1 MGKRSC
7 LSLVVLIFSCA
18 CLLPAQE
25 TRGSIVGTVTDPQGA
40 VIPGATVAVTNL
52 AMNTTVRLTTSAGGY
67 YEALLL
73 LPGRYSVSV
82 EAPGFRRAVRSGLT
96 LGLGEQLRVDI
107 SLELGPVTETVTVTG
122 EASIL
127 DTSTVTT
134 GRVITNKEIMD
145 LPVLANNTIM
155 LTRYTPGVQVPGT
168 TQWLVQGQVGGGSQ
182 YYVPGNI
189 GGNEWSLDGVSTNGT
204 NRRVSIMPSPDI
216 IDEFKVETMNFD
228 AAFGHATGLNISMS
242 TKSGTNDFHGTATYQ
257 YMNQRWNAASFFV
270 KQSYYRRIAQ
280 ARAEGNFALADELAR
295 RPMLPAGH
303 TNNYHVT
310 FSGPVRIPKVFDGR
324 NRLFF
329 FLGYTDLT
337 NLQSARPGEV
347 NYTVPTMAMRE
358 GDFSRMLSI
367 DPVRYQV
374 YDPLTT
380 RPDPDRPGFYVRSP
394 FPGNIIPRSRMMSPA
409 MYNFYTQRMPRPN
422 NDPEDPRREPINNYI
437 ASGMPNNVYFSSW
450 SNRFDYHATERHRF
464 FFRWLKTD
472 FLEDAQD
479 YTYETEPGL
488 MAWNERRPALTGAA
502 NWTYTVS
509 PTTLIDLTV
518 SGNSFLLEN
527 QRLGTRRYKPSSV
540 GLPSYVDDKCAPNCR
555 LPYVVWPGMTAWL
568 GDMILSTP
576 VDPGTKGYQR
586 MFKGLVSHIRNAH
599 SLQGGV
605 EVRHHYRTQLRPGG
619 FTSGNFAFANSFV
632 RKDGDGFAPAGT
644 LGLVWATFFLG
655 MPTGMSIDTN
665 DTFALVSPY
674 AGWFVQ
680 DTWRVRRNL
689 TLTLGLRLEYEM
701 GAKERYD
708 RALAYFDP
716 KAELPIGPIAQAAY
730 AASPVPELPPAQF
743 VVRGGPV
750 YAGRGGVSSRLWRN
764 ELMWLPRLS
773 AAWQVNSRTV
783 LRGGYGLYYDTINVL
798 NEGANQF
805 GFSRTTSTVMTTDFG
820 ATWLVGDP
828 LRGISPLSDPFPVR
842 SDGTRFDVPLRTALG
857 SMALVGQSFTF
868 NRFDRRHQR
877 VQRWRFG
884 LQREL
889 TPNMMVE
896 VAYWGQWADRL
907 AVNQRLDYLP
917 EQHWATGL
925 VRNNAVATEMNRNVA
940 NPFHIRHFEALRTS
954 HPEIYRYMSTLST
967 FTSPIIQKHRLLRP
981 FPHFNGLFDAMAP
994 IGKARTHALEI
1005 NFQRR
1010 LSAGVNVNASYVRL
1024 HHETLNILENEFDR
1038 QPTIWWPDNAS
1049 RPHRFTATGII
1060 QLPFGKGRALLQQ
1073 GLLSHLVGG
1082 WQIALTYE
1090 FQPGPLLA
1098 WGNIFYYGDLKT
1110 FEKEATSTPK
1120 SLDQWFNT
1128 NLPFERNSARV
1139 PAAFHVRVF
1148 PRFFNKMRADGLNQW
1163 NGNIMREFRI
1173 AEQVTFQLRA
1183 DAMNLQN
1190 RSQMAAPDLNPL
1202 STNFGRVTSQ
1212 TISLNRNY
1220 QLQARIL
1227 F

>member
-1 MGKRSC
+1 MRTG
-7 LSLVVLIFSCA
+7 LLVPLASLFIAS
-18 CLLPAQE
+18 LLPAQE

-40 VIPGATVAVTNL
+40 VIPDATVVVTNVGT
-52 AMNTTVRLTTSAGGY
+52 NVSIRRTTNASGY

-73 LPGRYSVSV
+73 LPGSYSVSV

-96 LGLGEQLRVDI
+96 LALGEQVRVDFR
-107 SLELGPVTETVTVTG
+107 LELGPVTETVTVTG
-122 EASIL
+122 EASML
-127 DTSTVTT
+127 DMSTVST
-134 GRVITNKEIMD
+134 GRVMTNKDIMD

-155 LTRYTPGVQVPGT
+155 LTRYAPGVQVPGT

-204 NRRVSIMPSPDI
+204 NRRVSIMPSPDL

-228 AAFGHATGLNISMS
+228 ASFGHATGLNISMS
-242 TKSGTNDFHGTATYQ
+242 SKSGANDFHGTATYQ

-270 KQSYYRRIAQ
+270 KQNYYRRIAE
-280 ARAEGNFALADELAR
+280 ARAAGDLALAEELAR

-310 FSGPVRIPKVFDGR
+310 FSGPVRIPKIFDGR

-329 FLGYTDLT
+329 FFGYSDLT

-358 GDFSRMLSI
+358 GDFSRLLSV

-394 FPGNIIPRSRMMSPA
+394 FPGNIIPRSRMMFPT

-422 NDPEDPRREPINNYI
+422 NDPTDPRREPVNNYV

-450 SNRFDYHATERHRF
+450 SNRIDYHVSEKHRF
-464 FFRWLKTD
+464 FFRWLKTS

-479 YTYETEPGL
+479 YTYETEAGL

-502 NWTYTVS
+502 NWTYTLS
-509 PTTLIDLTV
+509 PTTLIDVTA

-540 GLPSYVDDKCAPNCR
+540 GLPSYVDDKCAPYCR
-555 LPYVVWPGMTAWL
+555 LPYVVWPGMTAWS
-568 GDMILSTP
+568 GNMIMSTS
-576 VDPGTKGYQR
+576 VDSGTKGYQR

-599 SLQGGV
+599 SLQGGF
-605 EVRHHYRTQLRPGG
+605 ELRHHYRTQLRPGG

-655 MPTGMSIDTN
+655 LPTSMSIDTN
-665 DTFALVSPY
+665 DTLALVSPY

-680 DTWRVRRNL
+680 DSWRVRRDL
-689 TLTLGLRLEYEM
+689 TVTLGLRLEYEM

-716 KAELPIGPIAQAAY
+716 RAELPIAAAAQAAY
-730 AASPVPELPPAQF
+730 AANPVPELAPSQF
-743 VVRGGPV
+743 IVRGGPV

-773 AAWQVNSRTV
+773 AAWQINSKTV

-805 GFSRTTSTVMTTDFG
+805 GFSRTTSTVMTNDFG
-820 ATWLVGDP
+820 YTWLVGDP
-828 LRGISPLSDPFPVR
+828 PRGISPLSDPFPVR
-842 SDGTRFDVPLRTALG
+842 ADGTRFDMPLRTALG

-868 NRFDRRHQR
+868 NRFDRSHQR
-877 VQRWRFG
+877 VQRWRIG
-884 LQREL
+884 MQREL
-889 TPNMMVE
+889 SRNMMVE
-896 VAYWGQWADRL
+896 VAYWGQWADKL
-907 AVNQRLDYLP
+907 AVTQRLDYLP
-917 EQHWATGL
+917 EQYWATGL
-925 VRNNAVATEMNRNVA
+925 VRNNAVATEMNRNVT
-940 NPFHIRHFEALRTS
+940 NPFYIRNFEALRTS
-954 HPEIYRYMSTLST
+954 HPDVYRYLSTLGT
-967 FTSPIIQKHRLLRP
+967 FTSPIIQKNRLLRP
-981 FPHFNGLFDAMAP
+981 FPHMNGLYDAAAP
-994 IGKARTHALEI
+994 IGKARSHALEV

-1010 LSAGVNVNASYVRL
+1010 FANGVSLNASYVRL
-1024 HHETLNILENEFDR
+1024 DHQRLNLLENEFDR
-1038 QPTIWWPDNAS
+1038 EPTIWWPDDAA
-1049 RPHRFTATGII
+1049 RPHRITATGIV
-1060 QLPFGKGRALLQQ
+1060 QLPFGKGRAFAQS
-1073 GLLSHLVGG
+1073 GWLSHIVGG

-1098 WGNIFYYGDLKT
+1098 WGNIFYYGELKT

-1120 SLDQWFNT
+1120 TLDQWFNT
-1128 NLPFERNSARV
+1128 NLPFERNSARM
-1139 PAAFHVRVF
+1139 PAAYHVRVF
-1148 PRFFNKMRADGLNQW
+1148 PRYFNKLRADGLNQW

-1173 AEQVTFQLRA
+1173 AERVTFQLRA

-1190 RSQMAAPDLNPL
+1190 RSQMAAPDLNPV
-1202 STNFGRVTSQ
+1202 STNFGRITSQ

-1220 QLQARIL
+1220 QLQARIQ

>member
-1 MGKRSC
+1 
-7 LSLVVLIFSCA
+7 VIPDATVIV
-18 CLLPAQE
+18 
-25 TRGSIVGTVTDPQGA
+25 TNVGTNVSIRRT
-40 VIPGATVAVTNL
+40 TN
-52 AMNTTVRLTTSAGGY
+52 ASGY

-73 LPGRYSVSV
+73 LPGSYSVSV

-96 LGLGEQLRVDI
+96 LALGEQLRVDF

-122 EASIL
+122 EASML
-127 DTSTVTT
+127 DTSTVST
-134 GRVITNKEIMD
+134 GRVMTNKDIMD

-155 LTRYTPGVQVPGT
+155 LTRYAPGVQVPGT

-228 AAFGHATGLNISMS
+228 AGFGHATGLNISMS
-242 TKSGTNDFHGTATYQ
+242 SKSGANDFHGTATYQ

-270 KQSYYRRIAQ
+270 KQNYYRRIAE
-280 ARAEGNFALADELAR
+280 ARAAGNFALAEELAR

-310 FSGPVRIPKVFDGR
+310 VSGPVRIPKIFDGR

-329 FLGYTDLT
+329 FFGYTDLT

-358 GDFSRMLSI
+358 GDFSRLLAV

-394 FPGNIIPRSRMMSPA
+394 FPGNIIPRSRMMFPT

-422 NDPEDPRREPINNYI
+422 NDPTDPRREPVNNYV

-450 SNRFDYHATERHRF
+450 SNRIDYHASEKHRS
-464 FFRWLKTD
+464 FFRWLKTS

-479 YTYETEPGL
+479 YTYETEAGL

-509 PTTLIDLTV
+509 PSTLIDVTA

-540 GLPSYVDDKCAPNCR
+540 GLPSYVDDKCAPYCR
-555 LPYVVWPGMTAWL
+555 LPYVVWPGMTAWS
-568 GDMILSTP
+568 GDMIMSTS
-576 VDPGTKGYQR
+576 VDAGTKGYQR

-599 SLQGGV
+599 SLQGGF
-605 EVRHHYRTQLRPGG
+605 ELRHHYRTQLQPGG
-619 FTSGNFAFANSFV
+619 YTSGNFAFANSFV

-655 MPTGMSIDTN
+655 MPTSMSIDTN
-665 DTFALVSPY
+665 DTLALVSPY
-674 AGWFVQ
+674 AAWFVQ
-680 DTWRVRRNL
+680 DSWRVRRDL
-689 TLTLGLRLEYEM
+689 TVTLGLRLEYEM

-716 KAELPIGPIAQAAY
+716 NAELPIAAAAQAAY
-730 AASPVPELPPAQF
+730 AANPIPELAPSQF
-743 VVRGGPV
+743 IVRGGPV

-773 AAWQVNSRTV
+773 AAWQINSKTV
-783 LRGGYGLYYDTINVL
+783 LRGGYGLYYDTINAL

-805 GFSRTTSTVMTTDFG
+805 GFSRTTSTVMTNDFG
-820 ATWLVGDP
+820 YTWLVGDP
-828 LRGISPLSDPFPVR
+828 PRGISPLSDPFPVR
-842 SDGTRFDVPLRTALG
+842 ADGTRFDMPLRTALG

-868 NRFDRRHQR
+868 NRFDRSHQR
-877 VQRWRFG
+877 VQRWRIG
-884 LQREL
+884 VQREL
-889 TPNMMVE
+889 TRNMMVE
-896 VAYWGQWADRL
+896 VAYWGQWADKL
-907 AVNQRLDYLP
+907 ALTQRLDYLP
-917 EQHWATGL
+917 GQYWATGL
-925 VRNNAVATEMNRNVA
+925 VRNNAVATEMNRNVT
-940 NPFHIRHFEALRTS
+940 NPFYIRNFEALRTS
-954 HPEIYRYMSTLST
+954 HPEVYRYMSTLGT
-967 FTSPIIQKHRLLRP
+967 FTSPIIQKNRLLRP
-981 FPHFNGLFDAMAP
+981 FPHMNGLYDAAAP
-994 IGKARTHALEI
+994 IGKARSHALEV

-1010 LSAGVNVNASYVRL
+1010 FAGGVSLNASYVRL
-1024 HHETLNILENEFDR
+1024 DHQRLNILENEFDR
-1038 QPTIWWPDNAS
+1038 EPTIWWPDDAA
-1049 RPHRFTATGII
+1049 RPHRLTATGTCNC
-1060 QLPFGKGRALLQQ
+1060 R
-1073 GLLSHLVGG
+1073 
-1082 WQIALTYE
+1082 
-1090 FQPGPLLA
+1090 
-1098 WGNIFYYGDLKT
+1098 
-1110 FEKEATSTPK
+1110 
-1120 SLDQWFNT
+1120 
-1128 NLPFERNSARV
+1128 SAKAV
-1139 PAAFHVRVF
+1139 PSCRTA
-1148 PRFFNKMRADGLNQW
+1148 G
-1163 NGNIMREFRI
+1163 
-1173 AEQVTFQLRA
+1173 
-1183 DAMNLQN
+1183 
-1190 RSQMAAPDLNPL
+1190 
-1202 STNFGRVTSQ
+1202 
-1212 TISLNRNY
+1212 
-1220 QLQARIL
+1220 
-1227 F
+1227 